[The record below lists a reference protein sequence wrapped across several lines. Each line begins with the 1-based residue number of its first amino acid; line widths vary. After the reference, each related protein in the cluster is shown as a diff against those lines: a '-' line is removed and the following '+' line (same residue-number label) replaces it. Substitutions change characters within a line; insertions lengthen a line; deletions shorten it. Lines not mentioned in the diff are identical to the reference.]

1 MSIDDRLQF
10 ERTRDENCLALGRD
24 QRAFSQSLSLIA
36 ELDRYDYS
44 YLWSWLGVPI
54 IQMPADIL
62 ATQEVIWNSRP
73 DIIIETGVARG
84 GSVIFL
90 ASILHLIGNGRVIG
104 VDNDLRPH
112 NRDTIEGHPLSHR
125 VDLVQGSSVAPQTLE
140 RVRQLIP
147 PAARVMVIL
156 DSDHS
161 RQHVLDECRAYGPLV
176 SKGCYLIVAD
186 TLIGHVDEEQAPKK
200 RSQILYR
207 GNEPLAALNDYLLEQ
222 PRFEPDPILNG
233 KLVMASSPGGYLR
246 CKQ

>member
-1 MSIDDRLQF
+1 
-10 ERTRDENCLALGRD
+10 
-24 QRAFSQSLSLIA
+24 
-36 ELDRYDYS
+36 
-44 YLWSWLGVPI
+44 
-54 IQMPADIL
+54 
-62 ATQEVIWNSRP
+62 
-73 DIIIETGVARG
+73 
-84 GSVIFL
+84 
-90 ASILHLIGNGRVIG
+90 
-104 VDNDLRPH
+104 
-112 NRDTIEGHPLSHR
+112 
-125 VDLVQGSSVAPQTLE
+125 
-140 RVRQLIP
+140 
-147 PAARVMVIL
+147 MVIL